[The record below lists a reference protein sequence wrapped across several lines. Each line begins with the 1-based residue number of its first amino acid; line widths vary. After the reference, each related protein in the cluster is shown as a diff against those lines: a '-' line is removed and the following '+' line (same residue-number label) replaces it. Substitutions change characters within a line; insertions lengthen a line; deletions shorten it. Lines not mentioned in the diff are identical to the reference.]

1 MGFREIGS
9 RFGGIIVNNLN
20 PLVIWVKWMAMED
33 DGIKRDRWRN
43 DESVKSFGMVLF
55 LYRSIISNIVA
66 FWNGMVIRMESK
78 RIEIENLNTE
88 LCYLMGVWYLLEITK
103 LDYKVE
109 NNIVCVSCVKFV
121 CHLEVKVMETSNRD
135 HFGN

>member
-1 MGFREIGS
+1 
-9 RFGGIIVNNLN
+9 
-20 PLVIWVKWMAMED
+20 
-33 DGIKRDRWRN
+33 
-43 DESVKSFGMVLF
+43 
-55 LYRSIISNIVA
+55 
-66 FWNGMVIRMESK
+66 MVIRMESK

-121 CHLEVKVMETSNRD
+121 CHLEVKVMETSNQD